1 MATRKTKTTAK
12 KKNTKTA
19 TTKTTATKT
28 TKTAAKPKR
37 KVTPRVAAKNK
48 TAQKRLAKKTAIK
61 TAAKKTAKK
70 AAAKATAKK
79 TATKTTA
86 KTATK
91 TAAKTAATKSPTL
104 TTGSTAPNF
113 TLPTDSGTLTLN
125 QLRGKN
131 VVLYFY
137 PKDDT
142 PGCTTEAC
150 GFRDNL
156 PKFNTLNATVIG
168 ISKDDTASHKKFKT
182 KYKLPFTLASD
193 TTGEVCERYG
203 VIGTKSMYGKSFTGL
218 IRTTFLIDTTGTIRA
233 IWRNVSVTG
242 HVDTVA
248 ETLKSLGNSTSTTTT
263 SSKGKTATK
272 TTSKK
277 KAA

>member
-1 MATRKTKTTAK
+1 MKKTAKTKTAAKKVTTAKTTTKKTTTTPTAKTTTTTAK
-12 KKNTKTA
+12 KTTGKKTTVRQKTKLKTA
-19 TTKTTATKT
+19 AKRTAKKTTLQTAAKKTAKKLAAKKTTTKTTATKT
-28 TKTAAKPKR
+28 T
-37 KVTPRVAAKNK
+37 
-48 TAQKRLAKKTAIK
+48 
-61 TAAKKTAKK
+61 
-70 AAAKATAKK
+70 
-79 TATKTTA
+79 TA
-86 KTATK
+86 KTTK
-91 TAAKTAATKSPTL
+91 APTL
-104 TTGSTAPNF
+104 TTGTTAPNF
-113 TLPTDSGTLTLN
+113 TLPTDSGKVTLK

-156 PKFNTLNATVIG
+156 PHFNTLNATVIG
-168 ISKDDTASHKKFKT
+168 VSMDDTASHKKFKT

-193 TTGEVCERYG
+193 TTGEVCQQYG
-203 VIGTKSMYGKSFTGL
+203 VIGQKNMYGKTYTGI

-242 HVDTVA
+242 HVETVA
-248 ETLKSLGNSTSTTTT
+248 ETLLSLNTLSTGKKTSTKT
-263 SSKGKTATK
+263 TATK
-272 TTSKK
+272 TTNKK